1 MIVDSIIARDG
12 TYIKLIPWGHASVSM
27 QWQDFKVSI
36 DPVGLY
42 VAENYSAC
50 DDLVLLTHHHADH
63 LDDRTISRVITK
75 DGLVIGTQS
84 CKENVMCHTVVPMQ
98 AYSFA
103 GCNLETVPAYNVT
116 PNHVQYHP
124 KERGDVGYV
133 LNIGGSRI
141 YFAGDTE
148 DVSEVCA
155 LRNID
160 VAFLP
165 VNQPYTM
172 TIDQVVHVAR
182 EMRPKVLYPYHY
194 GSSSGVTDVTPL
206 VHLLKGVC
214 EVRIRSME

>member
-1 MIVDSIIARDG
+1 MISDSIKTRDG
-12 TYIKLIPWGHASVSM
+12 LSVKLYLWGHASVSM
-27 QWQDFKVSI
+27 RLQDFGVSI

-42 VAENYSAC
+42 VAEDHVDC
-50 DDLVLLTHHHADH
+50 DDLVLLTHNHADH
-63 LDDRTISRVITK
+63 LDVRTISRVIKK
-75 DGLVIGTQS
+75 DGLVIGTQA
-84 CKENVMCHTVVPMQ
+84 CKESVMCHTVVPMQ
-98 AYSFA
+98 TYSFA

-116 PNHVQYHP
+116 SGHIQYHP

-155 LRNID
+155 LQNID

-194 GSSSGVTDVTPL
+194 GSSAGVTDVTPL
-206 VHLLKGVC
+206 VHLLKDVC